1 MPRRLLLTLLCLSG
15 LLLPPLALSADA
27 RNPAQNQA
35 QARFE
40 LDLIAGEPVTAARI
54 VLVQDNGALKEIV
67 LDRASLENITGDGQI
82 DIEQDRVRWVPPA
95 AGGTLR
101 YRVPLSR
108 RRQGKNSTGNDA
120 WVGEQFALFRGEDA
134 FPIRS
139 WRRRKGSALTG
150 ELAVQVPGSWALIT
164 PYLPDAQGRLR
175 IRNPGSRL
183 PRPLG
188 WISAGDL
195 GTRRDTVAGI
205 EITVTAPRGLRM
217 ERVAMLGL
225 LRWTLPQLVPQ
236 LTTAATRPRY
246 VNIVAAGKPMW
257 LGALSAPNSIFVHAD
272 RPLISENGTSTILHE
287 MVHVLLAG
295 LDTPRDQDW
304 IDEGLAEYLS
314 LRALKDSGTISAQR
328 YAATIAELRRWGGP
342 VMNLRTTS
350 SAGPVTARAVTV
362 FFDLDAELRRASND
376 QQSLATLVRGML
388 QPPRGVDLESLRS
401 AARKIIGKESR
412 ALAPSSVPGL
422 D

>member
-1 MPRRLLLTLLCLSG
+1 MPRRFLLALLGLAG
-15 LLLPPLALSADA
+15 LLPAPLVLAAQVSNQV
-27 RNPAQNQA
+27 RNQT

-40 LDLIAGEPVTAARI
+40 LDLVAGEAVTAASI

-67 LDRASLENITGDGQI
+67 LDRDSLENITGDGQI
-82 DIEQDRVRWVPPA
+82 NIEQDRVRWVPPA
-95 AGGTLR
+95 KGGTLR
-101 YRVPLSR
+101 YRVPLSHR
-108 RRQGKNSTGNDA
+108 QQGKNHTGNDA
-120 WVGEQFALFRGEDA
+120 WIGKQFALFRGEDA

-139 WRRRKGSALTG
+139 WRRRKGSTLTG
-150 ELAVQVPGSWALIT
+150 ELAVQVPGAWALIT
-164 PYLPDAQGRLR
+164 PYLPDAKGRLP
-175 IRNPGSRL
+175 IRNPGTRL

-195 GTRRDTVAGI
+195 GTRRDTVAAI
-205 EITVTAPRGLRM
+205 EISVTAPRGLRM

-257 LGALSAPNSIFVHAD
+257 LGALAAPNSIFVHAD
-272 RPLISENGTSTILHE
+272 RPLISENGTSTIVHE

-295 LDTPRDQDW
+295 LVTPRDQDW

-314 LRALKDSGTISAQR
+314 LRALKDSGTISALR
-328 YAATIAELRRWGGP
+328 YEATIAELRRWGGP
-342 VMNLRTTS
+342 VMNLRTS
-350 SAGPVTARAVTV
+350 AAAGPVTARAVTV
-362 FFDLDAELRRASND
+362 FCDLDAELRSASSD
-376 QQSLATLVRGML
+376 RQSLATLVRGML
-388 QPPRGVDLESLRS
+388 QPSRRVDLESLRS
-401 AARKIIGKESR
+401 AARKIIGRESR
-412 ALAPSSVPGL
+412 ALAPASAPGL